1 MLLVGT
7 WFGLAFHQP
16 SVTILFAIGFI
27 IFLSPKPSKRR
38 FSWFRE
44 FRMSDGF
51 QY

>member
-27 IFLSPKPSKRR
+27 FLSPKPSKRR